1 MILTYI
7 DAFLWVVIRD
17 MKSFLL
23 KRYNYSLSKIIYEEK
38 MNICYYSDKILT
50 PN

>member
-1 MILTYI
+1 
-7 DAFLWVVIRD
+7 

-50 PN
+50 PKLNFGVIFKN